1 MQLSEFEKQ
10 ARGPAGRYSLQA
22 MLQLLRWWEE
32 LTTQSHSLPPGPHLQ
47 VLTIC
52 PGIAQRQVGHSIAPC
67 SQTAASKGSFQAG
80 DMFPPPE
87 PRFPVENE
95 MLLIGP
101 FWAGAGW
108 SLKRAWV
115 RSLHTGK
122 ILRFSWYNLRN
133 LLQVFWFVWSLFLFL
148 VFIVMLTMAVIHP
161 MPCTKI
167 KR

>member
-1 MQLSEFEKQ
+1 MWPSEFEKQ
-10 ARGPAGRYSLQA
+10 ARGPAGRSSLRA
-22 MLQLLRWWEE
+22 MLQLLRWREE

-47 VLTIC
+47 VLTIY
-52 PGIAQRQVGHSIAPC
+52 PRVAQGQVGHIIASC
-67 SQTAASKGSFQAG
+67 SRTAASKGSFQAG

-108 SLKRAWV
+108 SLKVAW
-115 RSLHTGK
+115 R
-122 ILRFSWYNLRN
+122 ILGFSWYNLRN
-133 LLQVFWFVWSLFLFL
+133 LLQVFWFVWSLFLFS
-148 VFIVMLTMAVIHP
+148 VFIVMLTMAVIHS